1 MRNSV
6 LKRNNIVEL
15 DDPASFL
22 APDTE
27 DLAANVHRMLM
38 ALGED
43 PEREGL
49 QRTPQRVAKALR
61 DLTSG
66 YRVDI
71 DKLINGALFDV
82 EYSEMVLVK
91 DIAIY
96 SLCEHHL
103 LPFFGKA
110 SVAYIPNRK
119 IVGLSKIPKI
129 VQVFARRLQVQERMT
144 NQIAQMLMEKLQPMG
159 VGVVIEARHLCMEM
173 RGAHSI
179 LSPTVTS
186 SMLGIFR
193 QDSRTRQEFLN
204 LIK

>member
-1 MRNSV
+1 

>member
-1 MRNSV
+1 
-6 LKRNNIVEL
+6 
-15 DDPASFL
+15 
-22 APDTE
+22 
-27 DLAANVHRMLM
+27 
-38 ALGED
+38 LGEN

-49 QRTPQRVAKALR
+49 KKTPERVARSLR
-61 DLTSG
+61 YLTSG
-66 YRVDI
+66 YNVDI

-91 DIAIY
+91 DVSFF

-110 SVAYIPNRK
+110 HIAYIPNQK

-129 VQVFARRLQVQERMT
+129 VQVFTRRLQVQERMT
-144 NQIAQMLMEKLQPMG
+144 NQIAETLMQKLDPMG

-173 RGAHSI
+173 RGAHS
-179 LSPTVTS
+179 LNSPTVTS
-186 SMLGIFR
+186 AMLGIFR
-193 QDSRTRQEFLN
+193 RDSRTRQEFLN